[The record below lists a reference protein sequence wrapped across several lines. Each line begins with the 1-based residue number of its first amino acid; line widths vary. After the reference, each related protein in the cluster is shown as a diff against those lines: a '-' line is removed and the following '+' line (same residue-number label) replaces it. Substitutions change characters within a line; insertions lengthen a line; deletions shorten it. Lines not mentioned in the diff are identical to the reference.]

1 MSKAMMG
8 RRAFLATTSAATV
21 YSAALVVVGGNM
33 VIGGNGAWAMSTTAL
48 TGDEAAMLVR
58 MARATYPHDKLD
70 DAIYGKVI
78 ASLDEQAAK
87 DDGLLKTLQSSAAM
101 LKEKK
106 FDTLDPEAQE
116 AALQEIQDKPEFQT
130 VRGACVTGI
139 YNNPEVWPIFGYE
152 GESAAMGGYINRG
165 FSDIDWLQDA

>member
-1 MSKAMMG
+1 MTKGMMG
-8 RRAFLATTSAATV
+8 RRAFLATTSAAG
-21 YSAALVVVGGNM
+21 ALVVVGGNM
-33 VIGGNGAWAMSTTAL
+33 VIGGNGAWSLSTTAL

-58 MARATYPHDKLD
+58 MARATYPHAKLD

-78 ASLDEQAAK
+78 AGLDEQAAA
-87 DDGLLKTLQSSAAM
+87 DPALLKTLQSGAAM

-116 AALQEIQDKPEFQT
+116 AALREIQDKPEFQT

-139 YNNPEVWPIFGYE
+139 YNNPDVWPIFGYE
-152 GESAAMGGYINRG
+152 GESAALGGYINRG

>member
-1 MSKAMMG
+1 MTKAMMG
-8 RRAFLATTSAATV
+8 RRAFLATTSAAGAIAV
-21 YSAALVVVGGNM
+21 AGGNL

-58 MARATYPHDKLD
+58 MARAAYPHDKLD

-78 ASLDEQAAK
+78 HDLDEKAAK
-87 DDGLLKTLQSSAAM
+87 DEGLLKTLQSGASM

-116 AALQEIQDKPEFQT
+116 AALREIQDKPEFQT
-130 VRGACVTGI
+130 IRGACVVGI
-139 YNNPEVWPIFGYE
+139 YNNPEVWPVFGYE
-152 GESAAMGGYINRG
+152 GESAAMGGYINCG